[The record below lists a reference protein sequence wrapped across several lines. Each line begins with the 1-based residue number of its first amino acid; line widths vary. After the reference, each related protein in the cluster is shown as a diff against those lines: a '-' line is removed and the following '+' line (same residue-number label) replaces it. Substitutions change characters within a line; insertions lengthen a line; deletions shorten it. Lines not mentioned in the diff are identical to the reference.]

1 MNPARSDCRVH
12 ANGET
17 LNPFAP
23 GKTMDI
29 TSANATAV
37 LTVDKL
43 YPAGIE
49 LQMFGTDQAI
59 SQDSLEIA
67 QTRMG
72 VDGRM
77 VAGVTPNIVPIT
89 ITLEAASPSF
99 AALSNLWAKI
109 ESEKRI
115 FQCTLVCTVPAVS
128 QIFTWTR
135 GMLVSGVPFPNLEKV
150 LAATSWVFH
159 FERLKRSSY

>member
-1 MNPARSDCRVH
+1 
-12 ANGET
+12 
-17 LNPFAP
+17 
-23 GKTMDI
+23 MDI
-29 TSANATAV
+29 TSANATAI

-59 SQDSLEIA
+59 SQDKLDIA

-77 VAGVTPNIVPIT
+77 VAGVTPNIMPVT
-89 ITLEAASPSF
+89 ITLEAASPSL

-109 ESEKRI
+109 DAEKRLYK
-115 FQCTLVCTVPAVS
+115 CTLVCTVPAIS
-128 QIFTWTR
+128 QIFTWTN
-135 GMLVSGVPFPNLEKV
+135 GVLFSGLPFPNLEKV
-150 LAATSWVFH
+150 LAATTWVFH

>member
-1 MNPARSDCRVH
+1 
-12 ANGET
+12 
-17 LNPFAP
+17 
-23 GKTMDI
+23 MDI

-49 LQMFGTDQAI
+49 LEMFGTDQAI
-59 SQDSLEIA
+59 SQESLEIA

-77 VAGVTPNIVPIT
+77 VAGVTPNILPVT

-99 AALSNLWAKI
+99 TALSNLWAKI
-109 ESEKRI
+109 DAEKRI
-115 FQCTLVCTVPAVS
+115 YQCTLVCTVPSVS
-128 QIFTWTR
+128 QIFTWTT
-135 GMLVSGVPFPNLEKV
+135 GVLLSGVPFPSLGKV
-150 LAATSWVFH
+150 LAPTTWVFH

>member
-1 MNPARSDCRVH
+1 
-12 ANGET
+12 
-17 LNPFAP
+17 
-23 GKTMDI
+23 MDI

-72 VDGRM
+72 VVGRM
-77 VAGVTPNIVPIT
+77 VAGVTPNILPVT

-99 AALSNLWAKI
+99 TALSNLWAKI
-109 ESEKRI
+109 DAEKRI
-115 FQCTLVCTVPAVS
+115 YQCTLVCTVPSVS
-128 QIFTWTR
+128 QIFTWTT
-135 GMLVSGVPFPNLEKV
+135 GVLLSGVPFPSLGKV
-150 LAATSWVFH
+150 LAPTTWVFH

>member
-1 MNPARSDCRVH
+1 MPQYLD
-12 ANGET
+12 
-17 LNPFAP
+17 F
-23 GKTMDI
+23 DI
-29 TSANATAV
+29 TSANAELI
-37 LTVDKL
+37 LTVSEIF
-43 YPAGIE
+43 PVGIV
-49 LQMFGTDQAI
+49 LQMFGTDQAFNMDAVDI
-59 SQDSLEIA
+59 TE
-67 QTRMG
+67 TRMG

-109 ESEKRI
+109 DAEKRI